1 MGLSEVRRNGGA
13 WPGDWGLVVVL
24 ILIATL
30 LMFSGDSG
38 RALLRF
44 ERSGI
49 AAGEWWRL
57 LSGHLTHMGWSHV
70 ALNGAGLILVWY
82 LVGTAFSALR
92 WLLIAAVAI
101 ATMDTCFWFL
111 NPDMAWYVGLSG
123 LLHALLA
130 AGIVA
135 RLGNINA
142 ETAILAALVIAKLAW
157 EQFSG
162 PLPGSELTSGGVV
175 IVDAHLYGAAGGV
188 LGALLGRIRVQPHA
202 SL

>member
-1 MGLSEVRRNGGA
+1 
-13 WPGDWGLVVVL
+13 
-24 ILIATL
+24 
-30 LMFSGDSG
+30 
-38 RALLRF
+38 
-44 ERSGI
+44 
-49 AAGEWWRL
+49 
-57 LSGHLTHMGWSHV
+57 
-70 ALNGAGLILVWY
+70 
-82 LVGTAFSALR
+82 
-92 WLLIAAVAI
+92 
-101 ATMDTCFWFL
+101 
-111 NPDMAWYVGLSG
+111 MAWYVGLSG

-142 ETAILAALVIAKLAW
+142 EMAILATLVIAKLAW

-188 LGALLGRIRVQPHA
+188 LGALLNRITVQPHA

>member
-1 MGLSEVRRNGGA
+1 MGLSEVRRSGGA
-13 WPGDWGLVVVL
+13 WPGNWGLVVVL

-70 ALNGAGLILVWY
+70 ALNSAGLILVWY

-162 PLPGSELTSGGVV
+162 PLPGSELTSGGAV

-188 LGALLGRIRVQPHA
+188 LGALLNRITVQPHA

>member
-38 RALLRF
+38 RELLRF

-162 PLPGSELTSGGVV
+162 PLPGSELASGGVV